1 MTEWFR
7 EHPFITFVVL
17 YFGLAFVYV
26 KVFKVRRL
34 PILKELIIY
43 LLIGVGAFLLW
54 LFQLDLRLPV
64 VQSMLAALA
73 LMLIVRIR
81 MFFVNRSGS
90 GSGAESKP
98 ESGRK

>member
-7 EHPFITFVVL
+7 DHPLITFAVL

-26 KVFKVRRL
+26 KVFRVRRL
-34 PILKELIIY
+34 PVLKELIIY

-54 LFQLDLRLPV
+54 LFQLDLQLPV
-64 VQSMLAALA
+64 VQSMMAALA

-81 MFFVNRSGS
+81 MFFVNRSNPQH
-90 GSGAESKP
+90 ET
-98 ESGRK
+98 ERK

>member
-7 EHPFITFVVL
+7 EHPFLTYVLL

-26 KVFKVRRL
+26 KVFRMRRL

-43 LLIGVGAFLLW
+43 LLIGVGALLLW
-54 LFQLDLRLPV
+54 LFQLDLQLPV
-64 VQSMLAALA
+64 VQSMMGALA

-81 MFFVNRSGS
+81 MFFTSRSS
-90 GSGAESKP
+90 AEVRT
-98 ESGRK
+98 ERK

>member
-7 EHPFITFVVL
+7 DHPLITFMVL

-26 KVFKVRRL
+26 KVFRARRL
-34 PILKELIIY
+34 PVLKELIIY
-43 LLIGVGAFLLW
+43 LLIGIGALLLW
-54 LFQLDLRLPV
+54 LFQLDLQLPV

-81 MFFVNRSGS
+81 LYFVNRSAGTKTDS
-90 GSGAESKP
+90 SSD
-98 ESGRK
+98 

>member
-7 EHPFITFVVL
+7 EHPLITYAIL

-26 KVFKVRRL
+26 KVFRMRRL

-43 LLIGVGAFLLW
+43 VLIGVGALLLW
-54 LFQLDLRLPV
+54 LFQLDLQLPV

-73 LMLIVRIR
+73 LMLVVRIR
-81 MFFVNRSGS
+81 MYFTNRAGS
-90 GSGAESKP
+90 DHQVE
-98 ESGRK
+98 RK

>member
-7 EHPFITFVVL
+7 EHPLITYVVL

-26 KVFKVRRL
+26 KVFRMRRL

-43 LLIGVGAFLLW
+43 LLIGVGALLLW
-54 LFQLDLRLPV
+54 LFQLDLKLPI
-64 VQSMLAALA
+64 VQSMMFALA

-81 MFFVNRSGS
+81 MFFTSRANGGS
-90 GSGAESKP
+90 HTE
-98 ESGRK
+98 RK